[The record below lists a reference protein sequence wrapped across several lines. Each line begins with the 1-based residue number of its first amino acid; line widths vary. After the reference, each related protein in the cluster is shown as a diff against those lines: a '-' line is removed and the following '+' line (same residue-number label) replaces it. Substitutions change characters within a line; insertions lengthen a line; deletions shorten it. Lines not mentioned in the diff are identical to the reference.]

1 MEYERCDSCTS
12 SVIFAAV
19 VIAIILVV
27 YFIMMRKE
35 NASDRV
41 DQVIGALNETQKE
54 KGTIVDFKGRL
65 GDKSFSALKYMHLT
79 DLYRQD
85 KVTKESVSKILA
97 DNSL

>member
-1 MEYERCDSCTS
+1 MEYERCDGGAPSI
-12 SVIFAAV
+12 IFAVAL
-19 VIAIILVV
+19 IAIILVV

-41 DQVIGALNETQKE
+41 DQVIYALNETQKE
-54 KGTIVDFKGRL
+54 TGTIVDFKGRL

-79 DLYRQD
+79 DLYRQG
-85 KVTKESVSKILA
+85 KVNKESVSKILA